1 MLAFP
6 AVTAGIIGI
15 FFQYLEM
22 TSYFFGN
29 GGWILANLLG
39 DLLERHSIPKAGLD
53 DDTFAEG

>member
-15 FFQYLEM
+15 FFQDLEM

-29 GGWILANLLG
+29 GGRILANLPG
-39 DLLERHSIPKAGLD
+39 DLLERHSIP
-53 DDTFAEG
+53 

>member
-15 FFQYLEM
+15 FFQDLEM

-29 GGWILANLLG
+29 GGRILTNLPS
-39 DLLERHSIPKAGLD
+39 DLLERHGIPETGLND
-53 DDTFAEG
+53 DAFAKG